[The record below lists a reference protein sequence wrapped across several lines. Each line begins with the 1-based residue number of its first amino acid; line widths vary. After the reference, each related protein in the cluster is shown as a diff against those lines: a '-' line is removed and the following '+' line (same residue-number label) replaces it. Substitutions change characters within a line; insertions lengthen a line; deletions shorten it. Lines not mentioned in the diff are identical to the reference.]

1 MNFTESNEYT
11 DHARGNEGG
20 LRGVVLLAVLLCL
33 VFFLSVGA
41 YGFFADG
48 EMTEGE
54 LPNAILVL
62 RELVEENEA
71 VSVFL
76 GFSEEADAAMTARE
90 ERILAAAEAYIRA
103 RQP

>member
-1 MNFTESNEYT
+1 MRFDEEGVLTEAGA
-11 DHARGNEGG
+11 DGGGG
-20 LRGVVLLAVLLCL
+20 LRGVVLLTLLLCA

-48 EMTEGE
+48 DMAEGD

-62 RELVEENEA
+62 RELVEENET

-76 GFSEEADAAMTARE
+76 GFSEEADAEMTARE

>member
-1 MNFTESNEYT
+1 MHFREDGVLTEAGTN
-11 DHARGNEGG
+11 GEGG
-20 LRGVVLLAVLLCL
+20 LYGVILLTLLLCA

-48 EMTEGE
+48 EMTEGN

-76 GFSEEADAAMTARE
+76 GFSEEADAEAAARE
-90 ERILAAAEAYIRA
+90 ERILAAAEEYIRA
-103 RQP
+103 HQP